1 MPHLLTITALAPK
14 FKFIWSHLLTMAR
27 KNILYLFDVDG
38 TLTKPRQIIS
48 EELKSFLLE
57 KVKSKVSIGLVS
69 GSDYVKIV
77 EQMSGEEVTNQFDYV
92 FCENGVMHYRQGE
105 LKSTQ
110 SILKY
115 IGEETLQKV
124 INFALGYMSK
134 LQLPAKRG
142 NFVEFR
148 SSMINICPVGRSCS
162 QAERDEFSKYDIE
175 HKVRAKFV
183 EALQKEFANTKL
195 TFALGG
201 QISVDIF
208 PTGWD
213 KTYCLQH
220 VENDNFS
227 EIHFFG
233 DKTMPGG
240 NDHEIYN
247 DPRTIGHKVTSPED
261 TKEQLK
267 QCLNIE

>member
-1 MPHLLTITALAPK
+1 MSL
-14 FKFIWSHLLTMAR
+14 R

-48 EELKSFLLE
+48 DDLKNFLLKE
-57 KVKSKVSIGLVS
+57 VKPRGAIGLVS
-69 GSDYVKIV
+69 GSDYPKIV
-77 EQMSGEEVTNQFDYV
+77 EQMAGEDTTNEFDYV
-92 FCENGVMHYRQGE
+92 FCENGVMDYRQGQ
-105 LKSTQ
+105 LKSKQ
-110 SILKY
+110 SILNY
-115 IGEETLQKV
+115 IGEQTLQKV

-134 LQLPAKRG
+134 LELPAKRG

-162 QAERDEFSKYDIE
+162 QSERDEFSRFDIE

-183 EALQKEFANTKL
+183 EALQNEFQGSKL

-201 QISVDIF
+201 QISVDVF

-213 KTYCLQH
+213 KTYCLEH
-220 VENDNFS
+220 VAEENFS

-247 DPRTIGHKVTSPED
+247 DSRTIGHHVTSPDD
-261 TKEQLK
+261 TKQQLK
-267 QCLNIE
+267 QCLNIN

>member
-1 MPHLLTITALAPK
+1 MAP
-14 FKFIWSHLLTMAR
+14 R

-38 TLTKPRQIIS
+38 TLTKPRQKIAND
-48 EELKSFLLE
+48 LKDFLLNE
-57 KVKSKVSIGLVS
+57 VKPRVAIGLVS
-69 GSDYVKIV
+69 GSDYPKIV
-77 EQMSGEEVTNQFDYV
+77 EQMTGEEITNEFDYV

-110 SILKY
+110 SILNY
-115 IGEETLQKV
+115 IGEQTLQKV

-134 LQLPAKRG
+134 LELPAKRG

-162 QAERDEFSKYDIE
+162 QSERDEFSRFDIE

-183 EALQKEFANTKL
+183 EALQNEFQGSKL

-201 QISVDIF
+201 QISVDVF

-213 KTYCLQH
+213 KTYCLEH
-220 VENDNFS
+220 VADENFS
-227 EIHFFG
+227 EIRFFG
-233 DKTMPGG
+233 DKTTPGG
-240 NDHEIYN
+240 NDYEIYN
-247 DPRTIGHKVTSPED
+247 DARTVGHHVTSPDD
-261 TKEQLK
+261 TKHQLK
-267 QCLNIE
+267 QCLNIN

>member
-1 MPHLLTITALAPK
+1 MT
-14 FKFIWSHLLTMAR
+14 SR
-27 KNILYLFDVDG
+27 KNVLYLFDVDG
-38 TLTKPRQIIS
+38 TLTKPRQIITDD
-48 EELKSFLLE
+48 LKSFLLE
-57 KVKSKVSIGLVS
+57 KVKPKVSIGLVS

-77 EQMSGEEVTNQFDYV
+77 EQMGGEDVTNQFDFV
-92 FCENGVMHYRQGE
+92 FCENGVMQYRQGD

-110 SILKY
+110 SILNY
-115 IGEETLQKV
+115 IGEETLQRV

-162 QAERDEFSKYDIE
+162 QAERDEFSRYDLE
-175 HKVRAKFV
+175 HNIRAKFV
-183 EALQKEFANTKL
+183 EALQKEFDSNLK
-195 TFALGG
+195 FALGG
-201 QISVDIF
+201 QISVDVY

-220 VENDNFS
+220 IQDENFS
-227 EIHFFG
+227 EVHFFG
-233 DKTMPGG
+233 DKTMAGG

-247 DPRTIGHKVTSPED
+247 DPRTIGHIVTSPED

-267 QCLNIE
+267 QCLNIK

>member
-1 MPHLLTITALAPK
+1 
-14 FKFIWSHLLTMAR
+14 MAFR
-27 KNILYLFDVDG
+27 KTILYLFDVDG
-38 TLTKPRQIIS
+38 TLTKPRQVIT
-48 EELKSFLLE
+48 EEFKIFLLE
-57 KVKSKVSIGLVS
+57 KVKPNVSIGLVS
-69 GSDYVKIV
+69 GSDYSKIV
-77 EQMSGEEVTNQFDYV
+77 EQMSGEHVTNQFDYV
-92 FCENGVMHYRQGE
+92 FCENGVMHYQQGV

-110 SILKY
+110 SILQY

-124 INFALGYMSK
+124 INYSLGYMSK

-148 SSMINICPVGRSCS
+148 SSMINLCPVGRSCT
-162 QAERDEFSKYDIE
+162 QAEREEFSRYDIE

-183 EALQKEFANTKL
+183 EALQREFANSKL

-201 QISVDIF
+201 QISVDVF

-220 VENDNFS
+220 VADENFD

-233 DKTMPGG
+233 DKTTPGG

-247 DPRTIGHKVTSPED
+247 DPRTIGHKVASPED
-261 TKEQLK
+261 TQGQLK
-267 QCLNIE
+267 QCLSIH

>member
-1 MPHLLTITALAPK
+1 MFKTA
-14 FKFIWSHLLTMAR
+14 MAVR

-38 TLTKPRQIIS
+38 TLTKPRQVITD
-48 EELKSFLLE
+48 ELKTFLLD
-57 KVKSKVSIGLVS
+57 KVKPNVSVGLVS
-69 GSDYVKIV
+69 GSDYSKIV
-77 EQMSGEEVTNQFDYV
+77 EQMGGTRVTDQFDYV
-92 FCENGVMHYRQGE
+92 FCENGVMQYRQGE

-110 SILKY
+110 SILQHA
-115 IGEETLQKV
+115 GEETIQRI

-148 SSMINICPVGRSCS
+148 SSMINLCPVGRSCN
-162 QAERDEFSKYDIE
+162 QAERDEFSQFDME
-175 HKVRAKFV
+175 NNVRAKFV
-183 EALQKEFANTKL
+183 EALNEEFAGCNF

-201 QISVDIF
+201 QISVDVF

-213 KTYCLQH
+213 KTYCLRH
-220 VENDNFS
+220 VTEEGFQ

-240 NDHEIYN
+240 NDHEIYS
-247 DPRTIGHKVTSPED
+247 DPRTIGHKVASPED
-261 TKEQLK
+261 THRQLK
-267 QCLNIE
+267 QCLCVD

>member
-1 MPHLLTITALAPK
+1 MT
-14 FKFIWSHLLTMAR
+14 SR
-27 KNILYLFDVDG
+27 QSVLYLFDVDG
-38 TLTKPRQIIS
+38 TLTKPRQIITDD
-48 EELKSFLLE
+48 LKSFLIE
-57 KVKSKVSIGLVS
+57 KVKPRVSIGLVS

-77 EQMSGEEVTNQFDYV
+77 EQMGGEDATNQFDYV
-92 FCENGVMHYRQGE
+92 FCENGVMQYRQGE

-110 SILKY
+110 SILNY
-115 IGEETLQKV
+115 IGEETLQRV

-162 QAERDEFSKYDIE
+162 QAEREEFSRYDLE
-175 HKVRAKFV
+175 HNIRAKFV
-183 EALQKEFANTKL
+183 EALQNEFDTKL
-195 TFALGG
+195 KFALGG
-201 QISVDIF
+201 QISVDVY

-220 VENDNFS
+220 IENENFS

-233 DKTMPGG
+233 DKVMAGG

-247 DPRTIGHKVTSPED
+247 DPRTIGHVVTSPDD

-267 QCLNIE
+267 QCLNIK